1 MTKQQAIKELNE
13 TIEYSRDGAYNAGI
27 SRALEYIRQI
37 DEPLIA
43 KRSTKER
50 YEYFRTQAIKCWAV
64 AKELEEEDC
73 AEKISEVIQY
83 CDEALENIK
92 KELSE

>member
-1 MTKQQAIKELNE
+1 MTKQQAIKKLNE
-13 TIEYSRDGAYNAGI
+13 TLEYSRDGAYNAGI

-37 DEPLIA
+37 DEPLTA
-43 KRSTKER
+43 KER
-50 YEYFRTQAIKCWAV
+50 YEYFRMQAIKCWDV

-83 CDEALENIK
+83 CDEALVEISRRN
-92 KELSE
+92 

>member
-13 TIEYSRDGAYNAGI
+13 TLEYSRDGAYNAGI
-27 SRALEYIRQI
+27 SRELEYIRRI
-37 DEPLIA
+37 DEPLIV
-43 KRSTKER
+43 KRSAKER
-50 YEYFRTQAIKCWAV
+50 YEYFRTQVIKCWAV

-73 AEKISEVIQY
+73 TERLSEIIQY

-92 KELSE
+92 KELRE

>member
-1 MTKQQAIKELNE
+1 MTKQQAIKKLNE
-13 TIEYSRDGAYNAGI
+13 ILEYSRDGAYNAGI

-37 DEPLIA
+37 EPL
-43 KRSTKER
+43 TEKER

-83 CDEALENIK
+83 CDEALGNIK